1 MNFLVIIRSVSA
13 RMLFTGH
20 ALAVLLETKH
30 AVPVSWFPYLFLTLS
45 GILLEGIFSC
55 FKSDFDL
62 AWICPAVFFYLMS
75 VLPPIWIRSLY
86 IEEHFL
92 AYERAYKEN
101 STCTF
106 PYGLQNNK
114 FFLYEQWFP
123 VKAEQEA
130 TSFQSLIVT
139 QQFMLG
145 LLIVGRWMLPK
156 GRMSSDELSQLL
168 LIQVGIAA
176 DIADFYDAL
185 DDDDVRCDRK
195 MALFMLG
202 VWSYSL
208 MQFTLVSTGGNYDD
222 DDGLS
227 LLRKFAERQKASERW
242 ICLHPVVYSNLVLIL
257 MQDVPFFVVRMML
270 IGRTVEYADTNV
282 FFAFK
287 NSMVIILGIYR
298 LMVLNR
304 RQEDLELGMLLT
316 TVAPSTSN
324 QLSDTFLRH
333 KTSSLTDV
341 EMQLQGAQVSAPGQA
356 ERHRRKGIML
366 PRKDSPQLYSGE
378 RKESASS
385 TGKIDDR
392 RKSKIDEDGRR
403 KRSPPRVTWSDSSE
417 IICFDSR
424 GQAHR
429 TSSPLESKISFMS
442 AFGPERDTDNTIAK
456 DG

>member
-1 MNFLVIIRSVSA
+1 
-13 RMLFTGH
+13 
-20 ALAVLLETKH
+20 
-30 AVPVSWFPYLFLTLS
+30 
-45 GILLEGIFSC
+45 
-55 FKSDFDL
+55 
-62 AWICPAVFFYLMS
+62 MS

-304 RQEDLELGMLLT
+304 DINEIRNRQLTFDDSYTLFNSFKNRNISLSTSYSSSSDDDEEKDDDEDGDDAPRRQEDLELGMLLT